1 MAEHTFA
8 QRVFLMAPRAAGL
21 PKLDAAA
28 VWMIAALRNL
38 LQRGGSD
45 RPETAWKWV
54 DLLGD
59 LRRQATAIQDAAEHP
74 AGCSPLVPV
83 QMLVEVPGWPAPG
96 DAIPVE
102 YAEREVRA
110 EDNRRL
116 VGKVAKTLIDHVA
129 LHCMAAQRARENWN
143 RDGLASSLDH
153 ANECAFRVRDLGRR
167 ALRGVDLDALAR
179 AVDVEVA
186 CHRPKPIAEVGKVEV
201 EFPSSKLAIVRDGIA
216 VAEVRGPS
224 RVWLFKM
231 VFEAA
236 GKNVPWDALIR
247 SELGTAAEELE
258 RRRRHSQQRRHSN
271 EDHEDGDFED
281 VTTPRIALRPDSL
294 RKTGNRIAADLGK
307 FGYLWQQSSRGAR
320 WGEPD
325 S

>member
-21 PKLDAAA
+21 PQLDAAA

-45 RPETAWKWV
+45 RPEAAWKWV

-59 LRRQATAIQDAAEHP
+59 LRRQTTTIQNASDQP
-74 AGCSPLVPV
+74 ACCCPLVPV

-116 VGKVAKTLIDHVA
+116 VGKVAKTLINHVA

-153 ANECAFRVRDLGRR
+153 ANECALRVRDLGRR

-186 CHRPKPIAEVGKVEV
+186 RRRPGPAERDSKIEV
-201 EFPSSKLAIVRDGIA
+201 EFVDDNLAVVKENGRS
-216 VAEVRGPS
+216 VA
-224 RVWLFKM
+224 RVPGKRQAWLLRM
-231 VFEAA
+231 VFEAH
-236 GKNVPWDALIR
+236 GRDVLWEDLVQ
-247 SELGTAAEELE
+247 LTMGMAAEELE
-258 RRRRHSQQRRHSN
+258 LRRSRAVHGHRC
-271 EDHEDGDFED
+271 
-281 VTTPRIALRPDSL
+281 VTTPRMALRPDSL
-294 RKTGNRIAADLGK
+294 QRTGNRVKEALGK
-307 FGYLWQQSSRGAR
+307 FDYLWHQDRRGAR
-320 WGEPD
+320 WADPG